1 MKWKR
6 AVGWAVLGTLPGLVL
21 LVLSVPVGPDLDLL
35 LGVGG
40 MFLIVLGS
48 VVGTLAGRE
57 EDPMNRKRVAGGA
70 AAGAAIGALFF
81 LFQPLFGAVLA
92 LVGAFLGASRARR
105 SGGSYTAEVP

>member
-21 LVLSVPVGPDLDLL
+21 LVLSAPVGPDLDLL

-40 MFLIVLGS
+40 IFLIVLGG
-48 VVGTLAGRE
+48 VVGALAGRE
-57 EDPMNRKRVAGGA
+57 EDSMNRKRVAGA

-81 LFQPLFGAVLA
+81 LFQPLFGVFLA

-105 SGGSYTAEVP
+105 SDGSNTAEGP

>member
-1 MKWKR
+1 MKRKR

-21 LVLSVPVGPDLDLL
+21 LVLSAPVGPDLDLL

-40 MFLIVLGS
+40 IFLIVLGG
-48 VVGTLAGRE
+48 VVGALAGRE
-57 EDPMNRKRVAGGA
+57 ENSMNRKRVAGGA

>member
-6 AVGWAVLGTLPGLVL
+6 VVGWAVLGALPGLVL

-40 MFLIVLGS
+40 IFLVVFGG

-57 EDPMNRKRVAGGA
+57 EDPMNRKRVARGA
-70 AAGAAIGALFF
+70 AAGAAIGALFS
-81 LFQPLFGAVLA
+81 LFDPLLGAVLA
-92 LVGAFLGASRARR
+92 LVGAFLGVSRARR
-105 SGGSYTAEVP
+105 SGGS